1 MATTDAVTVYFPVKT
16 LLPLSVGTDKPTYKT
31 IKLARDELY
40 GNAASI
46 PSLRGG
52 GIHGHLAL
60 TLTDAEYLQVA
71 NNVAFV
77 APVHPGPLTYTAN
90 ATGPQEI
97 EQARLYKLSLEEFWI
112 FHSINQ

>member
-1 MATTDAVTVYFPVKT
+1 MATTDAVTVHFPVKT
-16 LLPLSVGTDKPTYKT
+16 LTPPLSVGTDEPTYKT
-31 IKLARDELY
+31 IKLARDELN

-60 TLTDAEYLQVA
+60 TLTDTEYLQVA

-77 APVHPGPLTYTAN
+77 AP
-90 ATGPQEI
+90 
-97 EQARLYKLSLEEFWI
+97 
-112 FHSINQ
+112 